1 MHRLVEELNHGNL
14 AIIDEVFSP
23 TFVLHDAHHPHWPRG
38 LEGARQMVTVMR
50 TAAPDLQ
57 LTVEDMVAEGD
68 KVVVR
73 WTFRGTHTGASV
85 SGTPPT
91 GKPLTALAIGIYRFV
106 DGKIAEDWGMAALCQ
121 TDTPWE

>member
-1 MHRLVEELNHGNL
+1 
-14 AIIDEVFSP
+14 
-23 TFVLHDAHHPHWPRG
+23 
-38 LEGARQMVTVMR
+38 MVTAMR
-50 TAAPDLQ
+50 TAVPDLQ

-73 WTFRGTHTGASV
+73 WTFRGTHTGVSA

-106 DGKIAEDWGMAALCQ
+106 DGKIAEDWGMATLCQ